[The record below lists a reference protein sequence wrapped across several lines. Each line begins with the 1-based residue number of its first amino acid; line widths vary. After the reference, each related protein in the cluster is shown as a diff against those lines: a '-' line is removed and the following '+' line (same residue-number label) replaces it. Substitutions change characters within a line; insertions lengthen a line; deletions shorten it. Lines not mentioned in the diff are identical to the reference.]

1 MYRSVA
7 FAGTL
12 LLSLLVST
20 ASQSVAAQARP
31 DFSGTWVLDPSQS
44 DFGMMPVPASR
55 TDVIEHQEPA
65 LTIHRTNGDVTVHL
79 AYRVDG
85 QPHVNDANG
94 QQVTS
99 SLAWDG
105 MVLVIT
111 SNVTVPQGEVLI
123 VDRMTLSEDGQT
135 IHIQRTLSVGGQEL
149 VQTMVLRKQ

>member
-1 MYRSVA
+1 MPRSVA
-7 FAGTL
+7 VAGAL
-12 LLSLLVST
+12 LLSLLVS
-20 ASQSVAAQARP
+20 AAPQSAAAQAKP
-31 DFSGTWVLDPSQS
+31 DLSGTWVLDPSQS
-44 DFGMMPVPASR
+44 DFGMMPSPTSR

-111 SNVTVPQGEVLI
+111 SNLTVPQGEVLI
-123 VDRMTLSEDGQT
+123 VDRMALSEDGMT
-135 IHIQRTLSVGGQEL
+135 INSQRTLSIGGQEM

>member
-55 TDVIEHQEPA
+55 TDVIQHQEPA
-65 LTIHRTNGDVTVHL
+65 LTIHRTNGEVTVHL
-79 AYRVDG
+79 VYRVDG